1 MVLKPRLPAIRALH
15 IATLCRDHIIN
26 DFILS
31 VAIGTNQP
39 HLCLCLLCFLHRML
53 CSLCR
58 KVIFASPPSR
68 YSIESR
74 MMLGHNRHVEAGARV
89 IELENV
95 AYSYGGGELLSDI
108 SVKLAPGSFHFLT
121 GPSGAGKTTLLK
133 LCYGALLPSAG
144 YIRLFQ
150 TDVRSLERDDVAQL
164 RRKIGVVHQ
173 NVQFL
178 DHLSVTDNV
187 ALPLTVSGRQAE
199 VAGNDLPELMNWVG
213 LTNRADA
220 KPPELSG
227 GERQRAALARAVIM
241 SPDIVLADEPTG
253 NIDWEMS
260 QRLLT
265 LLVELNRMGKT
276 VLIATHD
283 LSLIRAAKAQVQ
295 ARVLRI
301 SNRRVQLAGADL

>member
-1 MVLKPRLPAIRALH
+1 
-15 IATLCRDHIIN
+15 
-26 DFILS
+26 
-31 VAIGTNQP
+31 
-39 HLCLCLLCFLHRML
+39 ML
-53 CSLCR
+53 CGLVR
-58 KVIFASPPSR
+58 KVIFATRPVC

-74 MMLGHNRHVEAGARV
+74 MMLRHNRRVGAGARV

-150 TDVRSLERDDVAQL
+150 TDVRSLERDDIAQL
-164 RRKIGVVHQ
+164 RRRIGVVHQ

-187 ALPLTVSGRQAE
+187 ALPLTVSGRHNEA
-199 VAGNDLPELMNWVG
+199 AGSDLPELMNWVG

-220 KPPELSG
+220 FPPELSG
-227 GERQRAALARAVIM
+227 GERQRVALARAVIM

-283 LSLIRAAKAQVQ
+283 LGLIRAAKAQVQ